1 MLSVIPIF
9 LFHAFGANSAG
20 PDPRV
25 RIGTSGGGKD
35 TLLPSSLVLVFAL
48 EIVGKDILRF
58 CTTLA
63 LLTGPASA
71 PAISEASP
79 KPCVSSLGRFVGAAG

>member
-1 MLSVIPIF
+1 MLPVIPIF
-9 LFHAFGANSAG
+9 IFHAFGANSAG

-25 RIGTSGGGKD
+25 RIGSSRGGKD
-35 TLLPSSLVLVFAL
+35 AHLPSSLVLVFAL

-63 LLTGPASA
+63 LFIGPASA

-79 KPCVSSLGRFVGAAG
+79 EPCVSSLGRFLGAAG